1 MGGSMDTSVYS
12 YGLITIVCSMIIMSD
27 LRKRVFNKE
36 DILYR
41 VKNNKKRKYVFYA
54 LGLSIPA
61 IIMFAGVL
69 LSYHIILKVLI
80 FIMSIEMAIIWTYIE
95 LGDTLI
101 TNKYAGKVWY
111 AQFEKVESYQ
121 ILPFKNEYYL
131 ALKRK
136 ESKKQDM
143 VPINKEDIEAVR
155 GIMETL
161 SIPFKSV

>member
-1 MGGSMDTSVYS
+1 MDTSIYS
-12 YGLITIVCSMIIMSD
+12 YGLITVVCSMIIMSD

-41 VKNNKKRKYVFYA
+41 VKNKKKSKYLFYL

-61 IIMFAGVL
+61 IILIAGVL
-69 LSYHIILKVLI
+69 LSYHIILKILI

-101 TNKYAGKVWY
+101 TTKYAGKVWY

-143 VPINKEDIEAVR
+143 VPINKEDIETVR
-155 GIMETL
+155 NIMGKL
-161 SIPFKSV
+161 DIPFKTV